1 MELHDILIMQ
11 GEGFEFRHSHIGV
24 VFGAIAGPGHTDVT
38 GTGQRPGDLDQ
49 AGPADFAG
57 IEFVEG
63 RLADQACGGDAHA
76 PVSHEDD
83 VTVLELDFGQI
94 PVGQEVI
101 EVDVGHDAL
110 AALDHDVAEAA
121 AFGSDT
127 AGPVQIIED
136 GILLPARITA
146 GIEHM
151 PCHEDGHGL
160 GTHQIGVDLDVGSED
175 RGDLVLDGAL
185 QLGVAEPAHAD
196 GTNFGHE
203 DVALLI
209 DDKDVVIGEG
219 TPGAQHDAVTGRD
232 DVLGLQAFLVRIGK
246 VAPEQAGPVRQKTFY
261 ERRRIGGLG
270 PGRGGL
276 QRHRL
281 AQRGPVRSCLLSVI
295 HCIAGG
301 FSVLG
306 IHGIHILHAGARCL
320 DARGRRNSIT
330 ITAIG
335 GCLLFFAHTV
345 RKSSH
350 QGLLSDSVCGISLG
364 TGRHDKKRRKHD
376 SAGQRQIFHQNPAC
390 SRMAAT
396 IRETR
401 PSSTA
406 AASMNTRLKTMGRG

>member
-1 MELHDILIMQ
+1 MQ
-11 GEGFEFRHSHIGV
+11 GEGFEFRHGHVGM
-24 VFGAIAGPGHTDVT
+24 VFGTVTGPGHADVT

-49 AGPADFAG
+49 AGAANLAG

-63 RLADQACGGDAHA
+63 WLADQACGGDAHA
-76 PVSHEDD
+76 SVTHEDD
-83 VTVLELDFGQI
+83 ITILELNLGKI

-127 AGPVQIIED
+127 AGPVQVVED
-136 GILLPARITA
+136 GILLPTGITT

-151 PCHEDGHGL
+151 ARHEDGHGL
-160 GTHQIGVDLDVGSED
+160 GAHQIGVDLDVGSED
-175 RGDLVLDGAL
+175 RRDLVLDGAL
-185 QLGVAEPAHAD
+185 QLGVAESAHAD

-209 DDKDVVIGEG
+209 DDKDVVIGKG

-246 VAPEQAGPVRQKTFY
+246 VAPEQAGSIGQKTFH
-261 ERRRIGGLG
+261 ERSRIGGLG

-281 AQRGPVRSCLLSVI
+281 AQRGPVRSCLLGVI
-295 HCIAGG
+295 HCTPGG
-301 FSVLG
+301 FPVLG

-320 DARGRRNSIT
+320 DARGRRHGIT

-335 GCLLFFAHTV
+335 GCLLAFAHTIG
-345 RKSSH
+345 KPSH
-350 QGLLSDSVCGISLG
+350 QGLLSDSIRGIGLG
-364 TGRHDKKRRKHD
+364 TG
-376 SAGQRQIFHQNPAC
+376 
-390 SRMAAT
+390 
-396 IRETR
+396 
-401 PSSTA
+401 
-406 AASMNTRLKTMGRG
+406 